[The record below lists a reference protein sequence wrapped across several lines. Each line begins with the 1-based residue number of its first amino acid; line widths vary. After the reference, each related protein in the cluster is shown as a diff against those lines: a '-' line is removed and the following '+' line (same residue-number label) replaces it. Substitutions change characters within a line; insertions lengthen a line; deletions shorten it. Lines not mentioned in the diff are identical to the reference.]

1 MSKAFQCDNCLEFY
15 GGDPALVDGNHNEF
29 CSNCVRVMSIL
40 GKIDP
45 FAYTKTNEE
54 ENDYGMECLSPRF

>member
-1 MSKAFQCDNCLEFY
+1 MSRAFQCDNCLEFY
-15 GGDPALVDGNHNEF
+15 GGDPTLVDGNHNEF

-45 FAYTKTNEE
+45 FAFGTKKKG
-54 ENDYGMECLSPRF
+54 ENDRGMECLLSRF